1 MSLHMCNW
9 YVYIVRC
16 SDDSLYTGI
25 TRDPERRVDEHNC
38 NNLLGAM
45 YTRGRRPVKL
55 VYKEAYKTRSEAAK
69 REYAI
74 KQMDRN
80 EKEALLD
87 EQKGISG

>member
-1 MSLHMCNW
+1 MCNW

-38 NNLLGAM
+38 NSQLGAM

-55 VYKEAYKTRSEAAK
+55 VYKEVHKTRSEAAK

>member
-1 MSLHMCNW
+1 MSNW

-25 TRDPERRVDEHNC
+25 TKDPERRVDEHNY
-38 NNLLGAM
+38 NNLLGAL

-55 VYKEAYKTRSEAAK
+55 VYKEVRKTRSEAAK

-74 KQMDRN
+74 KQLDRN
-80 EKEALLD
+80 EKEALVE
-87 EQKGISG
+87 EQTGMSD

>member
-1 MSLHMCNW
+1 MSNW

-25 TRDPERRVDEHNC
+25 TKDPERRVDEHNY
-38 NNLLGAM
+38 NNLLGAL

-55 VYKEAYKTRSEAAK
+55 VYKEVHNTHSEVAK

-74 KQMDRN
+74 KQMSKK
-80 EKEALLD
+80 EKEALLA
-87 EQKGISG
+87 EQRGISD